1 MREIDA
7 ATLSAT
13 VAHLCQEAAYDLPQD
28 VVEALRNAHDREE
41 SPRAKRVLEML
52 LQNAELARREQVP
65 LCQDTGT
72 TVIFLEIGQDVH
84 IRGDLTQALVEGV
97 AKGYTEGYLRKSM
110 VRHPFAARVNTG
122 DNTPPV
128 VHTEIVP
135 GDALKVTVLPK
146 GGGCENM
153 SRLAILKP
161 GEGKR
166 GICDFVVRT
175 VEEAGGNPCPP
186 VIVGVGIGGTSEYAM
201 HLAKK
206 ALLRKVGD
214 HNPDS
219 ETADLERAL
228 LERVNA
234 TGVGPMGWG
243 GRTTALTVNVETY
256 PTHITSLPVGV
267 NMQCH
272 SARFKTAVL

>member
-13 VAHLCQEAAYDLPQD
+13 VARLCQEAAHDLPSD
-28 VVEALRNAHDREE
+28 VVEALRNAHEREE

-52 LQNAELARREQVP
+52 LQNAELAHREQVP

-72 TVIFLEIGQDVH
+72 TVIFLEVGQDVH
-84 IRGDLTQALVEGV
+84 IRGDLTQALAEGV
-97 AKGYTEGYLRKSM
+97 ARGYTGGYLRKSM
-110 VRHPFAARVNTG
+110 VLHPFAGRVNTG

-161 GEGKR
+161 GEGKQ
-166 GICDFVVRT
+166 GIVDFVVRT
-175 VEEAGGNPCPP
+175 VEKAGGNPCPP

-214 HNPDS
+214 HNSDS
-219 ETADLERAL
+219 EAADLEREL

-234 TGVGPMGWG
+234 TGLGPMGWG
-243 GRTTALTVNVETY
+243 GRTTALAVNVEIY